1 MKKILMFLV
10 VMVSALFC
18 CGCADDGPAVI
29 VGEYIRTSTDGELY
43 AVSSEGFAPYFIF
56 FDDSNTFQCSGSIA
70 MDMADSGKYEV
81 HDRTIYCYT
90 DSPYESISPSY
101 VLQIVDDDNLK
112 LIINNGF
119 WKDSDIFSAGDIFT
133 LNNENI

>member
-1 MKKILMFLV
+1 MKKLLIFLAAV
-10 VMVSALFC
+10 VSAFLC
-18 CGCADDGPAVI
+18 CGCVDDGPAVI
-29 VGEYIRTSTDGELY
+29 KGDYVRTYTDGQSY
-43 AVSSEGFAPYFIF
+43 AISSEDYAPYFYF
-56 FDDSNTFQCSGSIA
+56 SDDSNTFHCSGSIV
-70 MDMADSGKYEV
+70 MDMEDSGKYEV
-81 HDRTIYCYT
+81 RDGTIYCYT

-119 WKDSDIFSAGDIFT
+119 WKESDIFSAGDIFT